1 MKPLIR
7 IAEFRKGAKIRKK
20 HWHEKVYLYYK
31 NGLIY
36 DYHNQVMYNF
46 SAKSLSSDDWEF
58 YQEPIDWKYI
68 IDNRCLCWFWDD
80 TNIGNFIAELEDFRD
95 GAIVPFKSKNGASWR
110 NCRPVKMEEVTFYG
124 GLGR

>member
-1 MKPLIR
+1 
-7 IAEFRKGAKIRKK
+7 
-20 HWHEKVYLYYK
+20 
-31 NGLIY
+31 
-36 DYHNQVMYNF
+36 MYNF
-46 SAKSLSSDDWEF
+46 SAKSLSSDNWEF

-110 NCRPVKMEEVTFYG
+110 NCRPVKREEVTFYG
-124 GLGR
+124 G